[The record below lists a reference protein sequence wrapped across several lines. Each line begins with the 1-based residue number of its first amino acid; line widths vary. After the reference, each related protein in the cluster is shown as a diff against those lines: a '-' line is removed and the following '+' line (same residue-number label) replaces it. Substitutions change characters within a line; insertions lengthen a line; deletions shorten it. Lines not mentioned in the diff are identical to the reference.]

1 MLSTLINFLKAC
13 WRPSDRYAYT
23 GSDVTGRQDGLLW
36 YKDTGQHLAGDFSM
50 AVVQA
55 NMLLEDQS
63 QIESGLLS
71 FLDSGPY
78 GTFVGVY
85 DGHGG
90 PETSRY
96 VNDNLFQNLKRFTT
110 EEQSMSVDVIQ
121 KAFHSTE
128 EGFLSIVS
136 KQWSVKPQLAA
147 VGSCC
152 LVGVICNET
161 LYIANAGDSRAV
173 LGRTVKATGEVIAIQ
188 LSTEHNASIES
199 VRQELHS
206 LHPDDPHI
214 VVLKHNVW
222 RVKGLIQISRSI
234 GDVYLKKAEFN
245 REPLYAKFRLRDPIR
260 RPILSADPSISMHE
274 IQPDDGFLI
283 FASDGLWEHLS
294 NQEAVDIVQNHPNT
308 GSAKR
313 LVKTALQEA
322 AKKREMRYSDLKK
335 IERGVRRHFHDDIT
349 VVVVFL
355 DSNLKSRIILQYV
368 DCIMRFDCLCL
379 AGDVTV
385 TGWKGVTNLCNTNR
399 GVVLFFLHHQLQW
412 IHADSNYDERGKQH
426 NKTQLHHKRR
436 DISGKGSGGSRIL
449 TSVSPFRLALLH

>member
-1 MLSTLINFLKAC
+1 MLSQLIKLLKAC
-13 WRPSDRYAYT
+13 WLPSSDRYDNN
-23 GSDVTGRQDGLLW
+23 GSDGVGRQEGLLW
-36 YKDTGQHLAGDFSM
+36 YKDIGKHLNGEYSM

-63 QIESGLLS
+63 QIESGSLS

-96 VNDNLFQNLKRFTT
+96 VNDHLFQNLKRFTT
-110 EEQSMSVDVIQ
+110 EQNAMSMDVIR
-121 KAFHSTE
+121 KAYHATE
-128 EGFLSIVS
+128 EGFLSIVA
-136 KQWSVKPQLAA
+136 KQWTVKPQLAA
-147 VGSCC
+147 VGTCC
-152 LVGVICNET
+152 LVAVVCNGT

-173 LGRTVKATGEVIAIQ
+173 LGRTVKATGEVIGIQ
-188 LSTEHNASIES
+188 LSVEHNASIDS

-206 LHPDDPHI
+206 LHPDDPQI

-245 REPLYAKFRLRDPIR
+245 REPLYAKFRLRDPIK
-260 RPILSADPSISMHE
+260 RPILTADPAISMHE
-274 IQPDDGFLI
+274 IQPTDQFLI
-283 FASDGLWEHLS
+283 LASDGLWEHLS
-294 NQEAVDIVQNHPNT
+294 NQDAVDIVQNNPRN

-322 AKKREMRYSDLKK
+322 AKKREMRYTDLKK
-335 IERGVRRHFHDDIT
+335 IDRGVRRHFHDDIT

-355 DSNLKSRIILQYV
+355 DSNLVSKASS
-368 DCIMRFDCLCL
+368 
-379 AGDVTV
+379 
-385 TGWKGVTNLCNTNR
+385 WKGPTLSLRGGGVNL
-399 GVVLFFLHHQLQW
+399 
-412 IHADSNYDERGKQH
+412 
-426 NKTQLHHKRR
+426 
-436 DISGKGSGGSRIL
+436 SGKTPATPL
-449 TSVSPFRLALLH
+449 

>member
-13 WRPSDRYAYT
+13 WRPSDRYPYT
-23 GSDVTGRQDGLLW
+23 GSDTAGKQDGLLW
-36 YKDTGQHLAGDFSM
+36 YKDIGQHINGEFSM

-63 QIESGLLS
+63 QIESGSLS

-78 GTFVGVY
+78 GTFIGVY

-96 VNDNLFQNLKRFTT
+96 VNDHLFQNLKRFTT
-110 EEQSMSVDVIQ
+110 EQQGMSVDVIQ
-121 KAFHSTE
+121 KAFQATE
-128 EGFLSIVS
+128 DGFLSIVA
-136 KQWSVKPQLAA
+136 KQWVVKPQLAA

-152 LVGVICNET
+152 LVGVICNGV

-173 LGRTVKATGEVIAIQ
+173 LGKIVKATGEVIGIQ

-199 VRQELHS
+199 VRQELHR
-206 LHPDDPHI
+206 LHPDDPQI

-260 RPILSADPSISMHE
+260 RPILSADPAISTHE
-274 IQPDDGFLI
+274 LQPDDRFII
-283 FASDGLWEHLS
+283 FASDGLWEHLT
-294 NQEAVDIVQNHPNT
+294 NQEAVEIVQNHPNN
-308 GSAKR
+308 GSARR
-313 LVKTALQEA
+313 LVKAALQEA

-355 DSNLKSRIILQYV
+355 DSNLVSKASSSKGPTLSLRGGGV
-368 DCIMRFDCLCL
+368 NL
-379 AGDVTV
+379 A
-385 TGWKGVTNLCNTNR
+385 
-399 GVVLFFLHHQLQW
+399 
-412 IHADSNYDERGKQH
+412 A
-426 NKTQLHHKRR
+426 KT
-436 DISGKGSGGSRIL
+436 
-449 TSVSPFRLALLH
+449 LAPLSTTTELSSTTTPAAAAAAT